1 MREAKLKI
9 CPFCGGKAT
18 FAGGNE
24 IIPVVD
30 DEGIVVDAE
39 WRYCEYDKKHF
50 RQNC

>member
-1 MREAKLKI
+1 MEQNELKR
-9 CPFCGGKAT
+9 CPFCGGEAT

-39 WRYCEYDKKHF
+39 WKY
-50 RQNC
+50 